1 MDIDIYQ
8 RAACQ
13 TDQTDFG
20 EDVKSELFHLL
31 GIVDETG
38 SLVTEYK
45 KYLVDGDYYRIYKER
60 LSEELGD
67 ILWYVVNFA
76 SKVDLNLSSIL
87 ESNLIKTRARWSPID
102 DAQKLELF
110 DEEFPLAQRL
120 PRVFEIK
127 LVTESIAPGEEKVR
141 MYLDG
146 EEVGDPLTDNA
157 YHNDGY
163 RFHDVFHWAYVV
175 HLGWSPV
182 IRKLLGCKRKDNPK
196 IDEVEDGA
204 RARIIEEAIS
214 ALVFNGAED
223 YGFFEGGGA
232 VDNRILRDVKSLTEH
247 LEVRKRTL
255 AQWERAILSGFKV
268 WREIN
273 KNGKGIIRGNIETH
287 SFEYHPLV

>member
-1 MDIDIYQ
+1 MDIDVYQ

-20 EDVKSELFHLL
+20 DDVKSELFHLL

-67 ILWYVVNFA
+67 ILWYVANFA
-76 SKVDLNLSSIL
+76 SKVDLNLSTAL
-87 ESNLIKTRARWSPID
+87 ENNLRKTRARWSPID
-102 DAQKLELF
+102 TSQKLEFF
-110 DEEFPLAQRL
+110 DEKFPPEQQL
-120 PRVFEIK
+120 PRSFEIK
-127 LVTESIAPGEEKVR
+127 LLTEIASPGQEKVR
-141 MYLDG
+141 MYLNG
-146 EEVGDPLTDNA
+146 KEVGDPLTDNA

-163 RFHDVFHWAYVV
+163 RFHDVFHWAYVA

-182 IRKLLGCKRKDNPK
+182 IRKLLSCKRKDDTK

-214 ALVFNGAED
+214 ALVFNAAED
-223 YGFFEGGGA
+223 YAFFEGGST
-232 VDNRILRDVKSLTEH
+232 VDNRILRDIKSLTEH
-247 LEVRKRTL
+247 LEVCKRTP

-268 WREIN
+268 WREVN
-273 KNGKGIIRGNIETH
+273 KAGNGLIHGDVEKQVFNYSPI
-287 SFEYHPLV
+287 

>member
-8 RAACQ
+8 RAACL
-13 TDQTDFG
+13 TDQTEFG
-20 EDVKSELFHLL
+20 TDVKSELFHLL

-67 ILWYVVNFA
+67 ILWYVANFA
-76 SKVDLNLSSIL
+76 SKADLNLSGVL
-87 ESNLIKTRARWSPID
+87 ENNLKKTRARWAPID
-102 DAQKLELF
+102 ASHKLELF
-110 DEEFPLAQRL
+110 DDNFPASQRL
-120 PRVFEIK
+120 PRIFEIK
-127 LVTESIAPGEEKVR
+127 LISEPVSLREEKVR

-146 EEVGDPLTDNA
+146 KEIGDPLTDNA

-163 RFHDVFHWAYVV
+163 RFHDVFHWAYIV

-214 ALVFNGAED
+214 ALVFTVAED
-223 YGFFEGGGA
+223 YAFFEGGSTI
-232 VDNRILRDVKSLTEH
+232 DNRILRDIKSLTER
-247 LEVRKRTL
+247 LEVCKRTP

-268 WREIN
+268 WRVIN
-273 KNGKGIIRGNIETH
+273 KTGKGLIRGNVETQ
-287 SFEYHPLV
+287 SFDYINVE

>member
-1 MDIDIYQ
+1 MDIDVYQ

-20 EDVKSELFHLL
+20 EDVKAEIFHLL

-45 KYLVDGDYYRIYKER
+45 KYLVDGDYYRIYKDR
-60 LSEELGD
+60 LAEELGD
-67 ILWYVVNFA
+67 IMWYIANFA
-76 SKVDLNLSSIL
+76 DEANLNLSRVL
-87 ESNLIKTRARWSPID
+87 ENNLQKIRARYPTAED
-102 DAQKLELF
+102 GKKLELF
-110 DEEFPLAQRL
+110 DEGFPVTQQL
-120 PRVFEIK
+120 PRKFEIK
-127 LVTESIAPGEEKVR
+127 LITEKGSQGQEKVR

-146 EEVGDPLTDNA
+146 TEVGDPLTDNA

-175 HLGWSPV
+175 YLGWSPV
-182 IRKLLGCKRKDNPK
+182 IRKLLIRKRKNDEK
-196 IDEVEDGA
+196 MDEVEDGA

-214 ALVFNGAED
+214 ALVFNSAED

-232 VDNRILRDVKSLTEH
+232 VDNRVLRDIKSLTEH
-247 LEVRKRTL
+247 LEVRKRTP
-255 AQWERAILSGFKV
+255 AQWEKAILAGFNV

-273 KNGKGIIRGNIETH
+273 KNGKGVILGDVESQ
-287 SFEYHPLV
+287 SFEYRPI